1 MLSKKTVKNQIT
13 LPKKVA
19 DQFPATD
26 YFDVWTE
33 GGEIVLRPVDPD
45 ALRRVQRKLAELG
58 IRERDVRAAVA
69 WARKG

>member
-1 MLSKKTVKNQIT
+1 MLAKKTVKNQIT

-26 YFDVWTE
+26 YFDVRIE